1 MHVWQKLV
9 KKKIV
14 YKIALKDC
22 SNNMKTDIKHLA
34 AFAAVAIWADGE
46 YDEAEKIA
54 LEEIAEAFELDADA
68 LKQEVEVALTEI
80 EPKNEDELNDYIYA
94 HSVEI
99 DDDEAEMIFEAL
111 AEIVLIDGVLSSDEV
126 NNLMS
131 MATALGID
139 DSRAILMLVDMAK
152 EEEDIVIEF

>member
-1 MHVWQKLV
+1 
-9 KKKIV
+9 
-14 YKIALKDC
+14 
-22 SNNMKTDIKHLA
+22 MKTDIKHLA

-54 LEEIAEAFELDADA
+54 LEEIADAFELDADA

-99 DDDEAEMIFEAL
+99 DDEEAEMIFEAL